1 MAKKNKRNTS
11 KRSAKSKR
19 GALEHEIFK
28 IMQACMK
35 EAINAALDDILKE

>member
-1 MAKKNKRNTS
+1 MKKKMQKNS

-19 GALEHEIFK
+19 SVLEHEIFR

-35 EAINAALDDILKE
+35 EAIDAALDDILKE